1 MLESIK
7 QRLGRDDEQGFTLIE
22 LMVVVLIIAI
32 LLAIAIPTFLGA
44 RDSANARAA
53 QSNLRNAATAEQTFW
68 TNNQAWGTYGD
79 MSSIETSLTW
89 DTAAPATKGTNNVLI
104 TADSTN
110 GGVVLT
116 AEGND
121 NKCYNEEIIDQ
132 PVSSSTA
139 PAGTSYN
146 VTAPGA
152 TGCAAPTAFV
162 AAAGPTSGSASAKG
176 SSASLYY
183 TSW

>member
-53 QSNLRNAATAEQTFW
+53 QSDLRNAATAEQTFW

-79 MSSIETSLTW
+79 MQGVENSLNWVSTTTVTKGNNVMVTA
-89 DTAAPATKGTNNVLI
+89 DTANN
-104 TADSTN
+104 
-110 GGVVLT
+110 GVELT
-116 AEGND
+116 AMGAD
-121 NKCYNEEIIDQ
+121 NNCYTEEIIDQ
-132 PVSSSTA
+132 PVSGKA
-139 PAGTSYN
+139 PAGTFFYE
-146 VTAPGA
+146 AAA
-152 TGCAAPTAFV
+152 TGSPLACSAAPAPTFTTSPTGTG
-162 AAAGPTSGSASAKG
+162 AAKNLASWQPT
-176 SSASLYY
+176 
-183 TSW
+183 W